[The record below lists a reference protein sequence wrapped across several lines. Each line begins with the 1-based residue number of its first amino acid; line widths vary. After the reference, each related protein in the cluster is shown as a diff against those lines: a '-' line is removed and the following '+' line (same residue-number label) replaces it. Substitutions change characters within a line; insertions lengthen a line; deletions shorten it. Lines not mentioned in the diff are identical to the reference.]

1 MKGEHSEIMISLTE
15 TMVAESRRA
24 GAARH
29 PPVEPEPAHSLPAA
43 IPVLFYKGG
52 S

>member
-29 PPVEPEPAHSLPAA
+29 PPVEPAHSLPAA

>member
-1 MKGEHSEIMISLTE
+1 MISLTE
-15 TMVAESRRA
+15 NMEAESRRA

-29 PPVEPEPAHSLPAA
+29 PPVEPTHSLRAA
-43 IPVLFYKGG
+43 IPVPFYKGG